1 MNYQKHEEV
10 RKRRAKST
18 TTRFNTYQKMVLVAG
33 GLTLFSLAAGISPWL
48 GPLLV
53 AGVVGGVMVLLLI
66 LKTYRR
72 RREAEAIVAPEE
84 IIPEREES
92 IEPQPIPDDSPD
104 PIFQQISSE
113 DLQESIPPE
122 PEEAVTLHQSPLV
135 EKEDLNGLQE
145 FSNERVLAQILERL
159 AMAEEKVS
167 DLEGR
172 IMDLA
177 GKVASYQP
185 GPLKSES
192 KIDLQTILAQ
202 LDEQKGK
209 AL

>member
-1 MNYQKHEEV
+1 
-10 RKRRAKST
+10 
-18 TTRFNTYQKMVLVAG
+18 MVLVAG

-122 PEEAVTLHQSPLV
+122 PKEAVTLHQSPLV